1 MLMTA
6 QSLAIWLVALAIIIH
21 TFEEGWL
28 PEYQKA
34 TSKSQVV
41 KSTRFFILE
50 NSIIFIFV
58 IALAIVG
65 WRWPILS
72 GILPAIG
79 LTHPFMDHVGL
90 SWKGQKLRPGI
101 WTGLFLMVPFSI
113 WTYSLANTHDLF
125 KLYELVISG
134 AIGLAIS
141 IGLYWM
147 VVQDMKSLSK

>member
-1 MLMTA
+1 MDVKD
-6 QSLAIWLVALAIIIH
+6 LAIWLIAFAIIIH

-34 TSKSQVV
+34 TSKLQVV
-41 KSTRFFILE
+41 QSTRFFILE
-50 NSIIFIFV
+50 NFIIFVFV
-58 IALAIVG
+58 VGLAIVG

-79 LTHPFMDHVGL
+79 LTHPFLDHVGL
-90 SWKGQKLRPGI
+90 SWKNHKLRPGI

-113 WTYSLANTHDLF
+113 WAYSLANTHHLF

-134 AIGLAIS
+134 AIGLLIS

-147 VVQDMKSLSK
+147 VVQEMNRLSK

>member
-1 MLMTA
+1 MLMAVTD
-6 QSLAIWLVALAIIIH
+6 LAIWLVALAIIIH
-21 TFEEGWL
+21 TVEEGWL

-41 KSTRFFILE
+41 KSTRFFVLE
-50 NSIIFIFV
+50 NGIIFIFV

-65 WRWPILS
+65 GRWPIIS

-79 LTHPFMDHVGL
+79 LTHPFLDHVGL

-101 WTGLFLMVPFSI
+101 WTGLLLMVPFSV
-113 WTYSLANTHDLF
+113 WTYSLANSHNLF

-134 AIGLAIS
+134 AIGFAIS
-141 IGLYWM
+141 IWLYWM
-147 VVQDMKSLSK
+147 VVQEMKSLSK